1 MEALSKHFNPS
12 VSHRRAVQ
20 VSLAGSKGGRID
32 RYVCRRATVAVGVLR
47 IRYDAGIPACGVND
61 RNIQKS
67 LLAQKDLTYAKAVEL
82 AVFAEA
88 AVRSMRDLGIKPPVS
103 GGQDPLEVHKTDTQ
117 KITCYHCGGQGH
129 TSSKCKVDKNI
140 VCHQRHKRGHMEWV
154 CRSKGKHGGSVKAK
168 CKTQSVGLCARER
181 GGGEQ
186 EDEDASF
193 NTVDKVDTPS
203 PPIII
208 KVKLDDCLVDMEV
221 DTGTSI
227 SLMSEWTFN
236 KLWPGRTLQP
246 STLTLRTYLR
256 DHSCGGFREAYIM
269 PAQF

>member
-1 MEALSKHFNPS
+1 MSPS
-12 VSHRRAVQ
+12 YGRCRSTANSVRRWKTCLWGKRSQHTEESPRAEGPYVCQ
-20 VSLAGSKGGRID
+20 GGGASCVCRGCCQEHAGSGDQTCQRWSGPAGGAQD
-32 RYVCRRATVAVGVLR
+32 RHAEDHMLPLWWPRPHFLQVQGRQEHSVPPTPQTRSHG
-47 IRYDAGIPACGVND
+47 AGLQV
-61 RNIQKS
+61 Q
-67 LLAQKDLTYAKAVEL
+67 
-82 AVFAEA
+82 
-88 AVRSMRDLGIKPPVS
+88 
-103 GGQDPLEVHKTDTQ
+103 GQA
-117 KITCYHCGGQGH
+117 
-129 TSSKCKVDKNI
+129 
-140 VCHQRHKRGHMEWV
+140 W
-154 CRSKGKHGGSVKAK
+154 GSVKAK

-236 KLWPGRTLQP
+236 KMWPGRTLQP
-246 STLTLRTYLR
+246 STLTLRTYLKETIPVVGLGR
-256 DHSCGGFREAYIM
+256 RTLCPHNSEHNTRL
-269 PAQF
+269 